1 MKTDLAKQTV
11 LLTGATGGIGQAAAR
26 ALAAEG
32 ANVVVHYHKNEAA
45 ARELHDELG
54 ERTFPLQADLCE
66 EEQVERL
73 FAASIERFGR
83 LDCLVANAAIA
94 PQRGPVHSIST
105 ERWRQTMRANL
116 DSVFFCC
123 RAFLQHLKN
132 DPREAANIILIGS
145 TAAIFGE
152 ANLADYA
159 TTKSAMAF
167 GLTLSLKNEIVELA
181 PRGRVNC
188 ICPGW
193 TDTPM
198 ANEVSK
204 DASIM
209 NRVYATMPLRKI
221 ATPEDIA
228 AAIVFFASD
237 TLSGHISGAALP
249 IAGGMEGRLL
259 HRP

>member
-1 MKTDLAKQTV
+1 M

-26 ALAAEG
+26 ALAAED
-32 ANVVVHYHKNEAA
+32 ANVVLHYHRNEAA
-45 ARELHDELG
+45 VRELTAELG
-54 ERTFPLQADLCE
+54 ERALPLQADLRE
-66 EEQVERL
+66 ESAVEWL

-94 PQRGPVHSIST
+94 PERGPVRSMST
-105 ERWRQTMRANL
+105 ERWRATMRANL

-123 RAFLQHLKN
+123 RAFMQHLEH

-159 TTKSAMAF
+159 AGKSALAY
-167 GLTLSLKNEIVELA
+167 GLTLSLKNEIIDLA

-188 ICPGW
+188 VCPGW

-198 ANEVSK
+198 ASEVSK
-204 DASIM
+204 DATIM

-237 TLSGHISGAALP
+237 RLSGHISGAALP

-259 HRP
+259 HTP